1 MKVADLVRLSK
12 KAQSQKQ
19 NRHIAWDDIGF
30 VCREM
35 DTDKLYYVK
44 WFNRTSETLHYRYE
58 LKRAKCK

>member
-19 NRHIAWDDIGF
+19 NRLIAWDDIGF

-44 WFNRTSETLHYRYE
+44 WFSRTNETLHYRYE
-58 LKRAKCK
+58 LKRAK

>member
-35 DTDKLYYVK
+35 DTDRWYYVT
-44 WFNRTSETLHYRYE
+44 WFRRTNETLHYRYE
-58 LKRAKCK
+58 LRFAK